1 MKFLQVVGSQ
11 LEERDPIN
19 ILIQENGAPCMY

>member
-11 LEERDPIN
+11 LEEMDPIN
-19 ILIQENGAPCMY
+19 ILIQENGALCMY